1 MYLSSSIALL
11 LIKIVMGNFGLLGAW
26 KITNLIFD
34 MLSDSRLMHNAFLI
48 AHISQEEVLVIIKS
62 LENKLA
68 GPASI
73 PIKLLKLI
81 PDLILV

>member
-26 KITNLIFD
+26 KITNLVFD

-48 AHISQEEVLVIIKS
+48 AHISQEEMLEIIKS
-62 LENKLA
+62 LENKST

-73 PIKLLKLI
+73 PIN
-81 PDLILV
+81 P